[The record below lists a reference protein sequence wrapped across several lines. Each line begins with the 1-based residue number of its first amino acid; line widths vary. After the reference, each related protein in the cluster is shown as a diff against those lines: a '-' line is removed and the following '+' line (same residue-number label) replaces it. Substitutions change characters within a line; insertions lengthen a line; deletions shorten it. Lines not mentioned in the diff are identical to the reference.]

1 MNRKGIFLLLFFGIL
16 FFSVAVLAQQKQWT
30 LEECINYAYE
40 NNLNIKQS
48 ILSVESADR
57 DVLQSK
63 LNLAPSLN
71 ASVSQ
76 NFAWGRSAD
85 DQTNIYANEQK
96 QNTYFNISSDVTLF
110 NGLQQLNTMRKM
122 QFDFLASKYDSDKIR
137 NDISLNIA
145 ASYLLIL
152 FNLELVNN
160 AQRQVDISN
169 EQIDRTK
176 KQVEAGAVAKG
187 SLLDIQAQGASEEAT
202 LIANRNKLM
211 LSYLDLMQLL
221 DLEAGNDFDIEK
233 PEIDI
238 TGQPT
243 LLPPEMIFNKSL
255 SLMPEIKS
263 AELRLQSAGR
273 TLALSQGA
281 RSPRIFASGSVSTLY
296 SDQIKKQLGET
307 PGGLPIFGD
316 EVVSFNN
323 QFVDNRDFALV
334 FGLSIPIFNG
344 YQVSTNIKK
353 SKIYY
358 ENANIELELEKNKLR
373 KNIES
378 AYADAIGAYQT
389 FVARKKSVV
398 ALTESFSYTEEKF
411 NVGMVNSTD
420 YNIAKIQL
428 SNAEADLSSAKF
440 DYIFK
445 TKILDFYLGRQLTL
459 TDIASEEK

>member
-16 FFSVAVLAQQKQWT
+16 FFSVAIVAQKQWT

-48 ILSVESADR
+48 QLSVEAADR

-76 NFAWGRSAD
+76 NFGWGRAPD
-85 DQTNIYANEQK
+85 PQTNIYATQ
-96 QNTYFNISSDVTLF
+96 QTQRTFFNISSDVTLF
-110 NGLQQLNTMRKM
+110 NGLQQLNNMRKM

-160 AQRQVDISN
+160 SQRQVDISA
-169 EQIDRTK
+169 EQIDRTE
-176 KQVEAGAVAKG
+176 KQVEAGAIARG
-187 SLLDIQAQGASEEAT
+187 SLYDIQAQGASEEAN
-202 LIANRNKLM
+202 LIANKNKLM
-211 LSYLDLMQLL
+211 LAYLDLMQLL
-221 DLEAGNDFDIEK
+221 DLEATKDFDIEK
-233 PEIDI
+233 PKLEIS
-238 TGQPT
+238 GQPT
-243 LLPPEMIFNKSL
+243 LLPPEMIFNKSVT
-255 SLMPEIKS
+255 LMPEIKS
-263 AELRLQSAGR
+263 AELRLESAGR

-281 RSPRIFASGSVSTLY
+281 RSPRIFASGSIGTLY
-296 SDQIKKQLGET
+296 SDQIKEQIGT
-307 PGGLPIFGD
+307 GTGGLPIYGNDAKAFD
-316 EVVSFNN
+316 R
-323 QFVDNRDFALV
+323 QFTDNRDGSII
-334 FGLSIPIFNG
+334 FGMSIPIFNG

-358 ENANIELELEKNKLR
+358 ENVNLELELEKNRLR

-389 FVARKKSVV
+389 FVARKKSVD
-398 ALTESFSYTEEKF
+398 ALNESFNYTEEKF

-420 YNIAKIQL
+420 YNVSKIQL
-428 SNAEADLSSAKF
+428 ANAESDASSAKF

-459 TDIASEEK
+459 TDIATKID